1 MVVNHAPSVPI
12 LTQFPRGSV
21 SVNLAFQLS
30 DKMPSKQEYCDLV
43 NNCRPSQKGVASLT
57 DKGQTRL
64 NETPEYSGSQLA
76 GVLKLCDNFL
86 PLCWQSTKC
95 PHVNRKM
102 S

>member
-1 MVVNHAPSVPI
+1 M
-12 LTQFPRGSV
+12 
-21 SVNLAFQLS
+21 SVNLVFQLS
-30 DKMPSKQEYCDLV
+30 NNMSSKQEYCGLV
-43 NNCRPSQKGVASLT
+43 NNCRLSEKGVALLT

-86 PLCWQSTKC
+86 PFRWQSANYSHIT
-95 PHVNRKM
+95 RKM

>member
-1 MVVNHAPSVPI
+1 MIVNHAPSEPI
-12 LTQFPRGSV
+12 LAQFPSGSV
-21 SVNLAFQLS
+21 SANLAFQLS
-30 DKMPSKQEYCDLV
+30 DKMLSKGEHGGLV
-43 NNCRPSQKGVASLT
+43 NNCCPSQKGVASLT

-86 PLCWQSTKC
+86 PFRWQSANCSHIT
-95 PHVNRKM
+95 RKM